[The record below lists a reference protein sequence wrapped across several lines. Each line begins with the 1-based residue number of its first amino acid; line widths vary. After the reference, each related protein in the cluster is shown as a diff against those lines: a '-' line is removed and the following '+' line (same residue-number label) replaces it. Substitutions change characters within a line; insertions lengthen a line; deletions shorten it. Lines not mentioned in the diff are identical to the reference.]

1 MLEPQNCH
9 LQSRGIKNGFTYTG
23 DSTMQQQNNGV
34 GPTKNIFAKL
44 YILYILEAP
53 VVVKSA
59 YIHRL
64 A

>member
-1 MLEPQNCH
+1 
-9 LQSRGIKNGFTYTG
+9 
-23 DSTMQQQNNGV
+23 MQQQNNGV
-34 GPTKNIFAKL
+34 GPTFFFFAKL